1 MKTKFFRK
9 IISFILCLATLV
21 SLIIG
26 FPMKNEYSVSNAA
39 SLTTYPTFRNVTSQ
53 VGLSGAKG
61 FRVSISDF
69 NNDNYPDIIVNYETN
84 RYFYQFNPSAKTY
97 TDITA
102 ATGVASG
109 KKYNGCISADVDN
122 DGDMDVFC
130 FGAGV
135 CELLTNN
142 LKQTNSVSFTVSTVL
157 QTSNDI
163 RGAVFCDYN
172 NDGFV
177 DVFMTNYY
185 NSNQQ
190 PISPILLA
198 GKGNGTFTDVSQ
210 SAGINSAKVC
220 GFAVSA
226 FDYDNDNNI
235 DLFAPTYANAVTG
248 STDRHSILYRNNGNG
263 TFTQTQSQA
272 NYDTFRGYVGQYSS
286 FGTMPRDYD
295 NDGDFD
301 FAELIV
307 HGDTSQGVSP
317 IPHSLVVVNEQS
329 KFNWTKQYNAF
340 DGRYAIDKEITD
352 QRDQYGSWLD
362 MNNDGMADFVMSEAY
377 RGTNN
382 IYLFAQKTDN
392 TFELVNS
399 SAGDQFFQPSFSTV
413 PYHNVTPLD
422 YDMDGDEDLLVGATD
437 NTLHLLENVTAGSNH
452 WVKVK
457 LEGLQGGKCNASAIG
472 AKVQV
477 ITPTK
482 TYTQY
487 VAAGNGQVSPQGP
500 TVLHFG
506 LGTETTI
513 NAVKIYWPDASK
525 KVETRSAIIDKLNIY
540 NNLSDNT
547 PPSTPTGLKVVSQS
561 SSAVALSW
569 NASSDSSGI
578 RDYIIYRNN
587 VQIGTSSGTSYI
599 NYSTF
604 APDGN
609 YYYCVV
615 ARDKAMNLSSKSST
629 VKVRLLPEPYYFNN
643 VGTVKSDG
651 TAVFN
656 STSNT
661 FSLSSTGGGLQSADD
676 LGFHYIYRQLK
687 GNGSITVRV
696 TGMNSGTGNEGGIM
710 LRGNMATDSC
720 FAYIGFR
727 NTGEVSFVRRA
738 HMGVGTLHRT
748 IYNKSLPMWL
758 RITKDG
764 YNVITYYSSDGT
776 NWTRVESSDMTG
788 FTDSVYVGMVAMSK
802 DNSKTATVTFDNVD
816 IVSTPNLPSP
826 YSSSTIG
833 TINSFGSSLYADN
846 KFTLKSSGM
855 GFSVPD
861 DYGFHYAWRG
871 HSFGVSYTARIV
883 SVDSFNNAKAGIMIR
898 STPYP
903 DASFSFIG
911 FEPVENNITS
921 IYRTD
926 KGGALASVTS
936 LNKSIPVWV
945 RINNVGNTVCT
956 YYSYD
961 KQNWILKSR
970 ATLSGFSTGVYIGL
984 VVSSGDSSKV
994 ATAVFDNVTI
1004 QSTSTL

>member
-1 MKTKFFRK
+1 MKSKLFRK
-9 IISFILCLATLV
+9 AISFITCLATFV
-21 SLIIG
+21 SLAAG
-26 FPMKNEYSVSNAA
+26 FPMKNENSVSNAA
-39 SLTTYPTFRNVTSQ
+39 LLTTYPKFKNVTSQ

-69 NNDNYPDIIVNYETN
+69 NNDNYPDIVVNYETN
-84 RYFYQFNPSAKTY
+84 RYFYQYNPSSKTY
-97 TDITA
+97 TDISA
-102 ATGVASG
+102 STGVASG

-122 DGDMDVFC
+122 DGDMDLFC
-130 FGAGV
+130 FGPGV

-142 LKQTNSVSFTVSTVL
+142 LKQTNRVSYSVSTVL

-185 NSNQQ
+185 NSNLQ

-210 SAGINSAKVC
+210 SAGINGAKVC

-235 DLFAPTYANAVTG
+235 DLFAPTYANAATG
-248 STDRHSILYRNNGNG
+248 SIDRHSILYRNNGNG

-272 NYDTFRGYVGQYSS
+272 NYDIFRGHVGQYSS

-307 HGDTSQGVSP
+307 HGDTNQGISP

-340 DGRYAIDKEITD
+340 DARYAIDKEKTD

-413 PYHNVTPLD
+413 PYHNVTPID

-437 NTLHLLENVTAGSNH
+437 NTLHLLENVTTGSNH
-452 WVKVK
+452 WVKIK
-457 LEGLQGGKCNASAIG
+457 LDGSQGGKCNASAIG

-477 ITPTK
+477 ITPSK

-487 VAAGNGQVSPQGP
+487 IAAGNGQVSPQGP
-500 TVLHFG
+500 TILHFG

-513 NAVKIYWPDASK
+513 NAVKIYWPNASK
-525 KVETRSAIIDKLNIY
+525 TVETRSATVDKLNVY
-540 NNLSDNT
+540 NIISDTT
-547 PPSTPTGLKVVSQS
+547 PPSAPTGLKVISKS
-561 SSAVALSW
+561 NSAVSISW
-569 NASSDSSGI
+569 TASSDNSGI
-578 RDYIIYRNN
+578 KDYIVYRNN
-587 VQIGTSSGTSYI
+587 VQIGTTSGTSFI
-599 NYSTF
+599 DYSTF
-604 APDGN
+604 VPDSIYN
-609 YYYCVV
+609 YNVV
-615 ARDKAMNLSSKSST
+615 ARDNALNVSPKSST
-629 VKVRLLPEPYYFNN
+629 LQVRILPEPYYFIN
-643 VGTVKSDG
+643 VGINKSNG
-651 TAVFN
+651 TATYN
-656 STSNT
+656 DTSNT
-661 FSLSSTGGGLQSADD
+661 FSLTSTGGGFGPGDD
-676 LGFHYIYRQLK
+676 VGLHYIYRRMT

-696 TGMNSGTGNEGGIM
+696 TGLSSGTNNTGGIM
-710 LRGNMATDSC
+710 LRGNMATNSC
-720 FAYIGFR
+720 FAYIGF
-727 NTGEVSFVRRA
+727 NNSGYVHFTRRA
-738 HMGVGTLHRT
+738 HMGVGTYST
-748 IYNKSLPMWL
+748 QVGNKNLPIWL
-758 RITKDG
+758 RITKNG
-764 YNVITYYSSDGT
+764 YNVITYYSTDGT
-776 NWTRVESSDMTG
+776 NWSQLASSDMTG
-788 FTDSVYVGMVAMSK
+788 FTDDVYVGMAAMSK
-802 DNSKTATVTFDNVD
+802 DNSKTATVTFDNVNV
-816 IVSTPNLPSP
+816 VSTPNLPSP
-826 YSSSTIG
+826 YFSSTIG
-833 TINSFGSSLYADN
+833 TVNSFGSSLYENN
-846 KFTLKSSGM
+846 KFTLKSSGL
-855 GFSVPD
+855 GFSVPGD
-861 DYGFHYAWRG
+861 QGFHYAWRG

-883 SVDSFNNAKAGIMIR
+883 SVDSLNGAMAGIMLR

-911 FEPVENNITS
+911 FEPVKNNITS
-921 IYRTD
+921 WYRSSE
-926 KGGALASVTS
+926 GGALSGKS
-936 LNKSIPVWV
+936 SPNKSIPVWV
-945 RINNVGNTVCT
+945 RINNVGNSVNT

-961 KQNWILKSR
+961 KQNWTLYSSS
-970 ATLSGFSTGVYIGL
+970 TLSGFSTGVYIGM
-984 VVSSGDSSKV
+984 VVLSGDSSKV
-994 ATAVFDNVTI
+994 ATAVFDDVTI
-1004 QSTSTL
+1004 KPTSTL